1 MVFKNTQY
9 SVLHPLP
16 YHKLFCLL
24 KTVLNEP
31 EKITF
36 IIPISQDRNPA
47 GAASTDVSG
56 IS

>member
-16 YHKLFCLL
+16 FQKIFCLL
-24 KTVLNEP
+24 QPVLNEA

-36 IIPISQDRNPA
+36 IIPISQGRNPA
-47 GAASTDVSG
+47 GAALTDVLG